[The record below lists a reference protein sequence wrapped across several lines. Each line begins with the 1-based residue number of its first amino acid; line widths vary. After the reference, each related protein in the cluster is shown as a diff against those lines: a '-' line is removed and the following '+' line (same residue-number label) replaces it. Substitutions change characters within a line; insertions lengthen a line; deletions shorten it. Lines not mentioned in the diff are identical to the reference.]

1 MEETMKPLLLQF
13 SLSRLHNVS
22 KSYCI
27 DGCIQLL
34 IYKYV
39 TQQNASIQHYT
50 QKTCKYITT
59 VMSEM
64 CC

>member
-22 KSYCI
+22 ESYCVG
-27 DGCIQLL
+27 GCIQLL

-39 TQQNASIQHYT
+39 TQQYASIQLI